1 MYTKPIHTVHV
12 MYIII
17 ITLMIQ
23 LVLYDTDQVLQY

>member
-1 MYTKPIHTVHV
+1 MYTKPTHTVHV